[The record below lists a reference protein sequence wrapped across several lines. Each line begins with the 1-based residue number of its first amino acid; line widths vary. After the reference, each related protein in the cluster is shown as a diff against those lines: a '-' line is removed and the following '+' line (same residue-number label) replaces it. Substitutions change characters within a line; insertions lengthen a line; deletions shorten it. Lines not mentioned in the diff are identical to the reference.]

1 MSVEFRD
8 HVSCELIEHLAS
20 DEIVARRARVSTG
33 RGNGIGDQE
42 KADAGLVRRLLL
54 ERHGSPFE
62 HTLFTWEVMAPQF
75 IALESNRHR
84 IASVS
89 AESGRYREMRPIFYR
104 TPATRP
110 LAKVEGSKTM
120 DYHLEEGTPNQVALV
135 RHSQTHIAEE
145 SWLWYQKQIE
155 AGVAL
160 EVARMVL
167 PQNLMVTWHLSMNAR
182 ALMNYLSLRIRRDD
196 ALFPSKPMLEIQ
208 SVAEAMEADF
218 ASLMPAAHAAF
229 NENGRVAP

>member
-1 MSVEFRD
+1 MD
-8 HVSCELIEHLAS
+8 HVKCELIEHLAS
-20 DEIVARRARVSTG
+20 DEIVARRARVSTKGASATAGG
-33 RGNGIGDQE
+33 RD
-42 KADAGLVRRLLL
+42 ADAGLVRRLLL
-54 ERHGSPFE
+54 DRHGSPFE
-62 HTLFTWEVMAPQF
+62 HTLFTWEIMAPQF

-84 IASVS
+84 VASVS
-89 AESGRYREMRPIFYR
+89 AESGRYRQMRPIFYR
-104 TPATRP
+104 TPASRP

-120 DYHLEEGTPNQVALV
+120 DYHLEAGTLEQVALV
-135 RHSQTHIAEE
+135 RYAQTHVAQEA
-145 SWLWYQKQIE
+145 WKAYQHQIE

-218 ASLMPAAHAAF
+218 ASLMPAAWAAF
-229 NENGRVAP
+229 TENGRVAP